1 MGLTSS
7 IWGAALG
14 FLVVPLYLR
23 YLGIGAYG
31 LIGFFATMQA
41 ILSLV
46 DFGIVPTINREVA
59 RSKAIGVSEGLGD
72 LLYMLERIYF
82 LVGLV
87 AAIGII
93 ALSELIANHWL
104 SSGELEVTTLRQ
116 AVILMGIVFACR
128 WPIGLYQG
136 ALQGAQRISLI
147 SKINICVATINS
159 LGAVTILAF
168 ISPTIEAFF
177 IWQAIIAFATLLLMR
192 KAAWGQIGPRGESSI
207 HWALLK
213 RIWKFSAGMTGVGL
227 SGLML
232 MQLDK
237 VLLSRL
243 VSLEDFG
250 VYALAGVVAS
260 GLYVFL
266 TPLFNVIYPKMSELV
281 AAGNEVKLISF
292 YESSTRIFLSLFFPI
307 VLTAIIFSKSLLA
320 IWTGN
325 ADLAARATPVVQLIL
340 FGTALNGVMHFPYTL
355 QLAFGKTKLPLFINL
370 ILLGVSVPLI
380 ILLTSHYGVIG
391 GAAAWAILNTIY
403 VLIGIWI
410 THRSI
415 LIGLGPKWTLKD
427 VGVPLIVSISVLVV
441 GGQIIFYANVG
452 EALNLFFGSIL
463 CVITIGLTLLFSKD
477 STNILLQEFHVYFR
491 KSK

>member
-1 MGLTSS
+1 M
-7 IWGAALG
+7 
-14 FLVVPLYLR
+14 R
-23 YLGIGAYG
+23 
-31 LIGFFATMQA
+31 FF
-41 ILSLV
+41 
-46 DFGIVPTINREVA
+46 
-59 RSKAIGVSEGLGD
+59 
-72 LLYMLERIYF
+72 
-82 LVGLV
+82 
-87 AAIGII
+87 
-93 ALSELIANHWL
+93 
-104 SSGELEVTTLRQ
+104 
-116 AVILMGIVFACR
+116 
-128 WPIGLYQG
+128 
-136 ALQGAQRISLI
+136 
-147 SKINICVATINS
+147 
-159 LGAVTILAF
+159 
-168 ISPTIEAFF
+168 
-177 IWQAIIAFATLLLMR
+177 
-192 KAAWGQIGPRGESSI
+192 
-207 HWALLK
+207 
-213 RIWKFSAGMTGVGL
+213 
-227 SGLML
+227 
-232 MQLDK
+232 
-237 VLLSRL
+237 
-243 VSLEDFG
+243 
-250 VYALAGVVAS
+250 
-260 GLYVFL
+260 
-266 TPLFNVIYPKMSELV
+266 
-281 AAGNEVKLISF
+281 
-292 YESSTRIFLSLFFPI
+292 
-307 VLTAIIFSKSLLA
+307 AIIFSKSLLA

-463 CVITIGLTLLFSKD
+463 CVITIGITLLFSKD